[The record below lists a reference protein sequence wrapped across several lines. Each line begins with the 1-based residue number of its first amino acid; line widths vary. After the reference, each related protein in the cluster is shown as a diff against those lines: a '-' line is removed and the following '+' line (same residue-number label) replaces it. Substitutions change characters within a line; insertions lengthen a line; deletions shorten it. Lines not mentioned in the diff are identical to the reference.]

1 MPESYIEPMTDRQS
15 CFKCN
20 KTVTGKNKLSKC
32 SRCHAITYCGQ
43 ECQRADWPR
52 HGWNCVPVMV
62 TEIQGKGRGL
72 VAARDIKMGE
82 LIFKDKPSV
91 KLIVRPFGLTGSDV
105 SSLMKQIETLPSEAK
120 LQYYNLEVPKDE
132 RINRKLR
139 NLMFCVNGNER
150 EYKAFEIFISSC
162 RDFKG
167 YESLFLNLSLVN
179 HSCAPNAVEGVL
191 KPVNGLGTFEKPLAI
206 ELRAMKDISR
216 GDEITTCSVENIK
229 RFGYQSKN
237 RKAGFKNEYGFDCK
251 CDVCSGKVSAQEDTM
266 KSLLELCDS
275 LVPLA
280 QSKSG
285 WHWPQLAS
293 IRSKIVDLTLQL
305 HIGKMDDKIGA
316 LDWLAKNAQL
326 ARDEKLL
333 KKAMATWKQMAEDV
347 KLEKFQVAYKNME
360 ESLDKVSS
368 EFKSKKPPTLKEI
381 LFVQSIKWVP
391 LYE

>member
-20 KTVTGKNKLSKC
+20 KTVTGKKKLSKC
-32 SRCHAITYCGQ
+32 SRCHAVTYCGQ

-62 TEIQGKGRGL
+62 TEIPGKGRGL

-91 KLIVRPFGLTGSDV
+91 KKIDRPFGLTESDM
-105 SSLMKQIETLPSEAK
+105 SSLMRQIEALPSEAK

-139 NLMFCVNGNER
+139 NLMFCVNGKEK

-167 YESLFLNLSLVN
+167 YSSLFLNLSLVN

-191 KPVNGLGTFEKPLAI
+191 KPVNGLGTFENPLAI

-229 RFGYQSKN
+229 RLGYQLKS

-275 LVPLA
+275 DSLVPLA

-293 IRSKIVDLTLQL
+293 IRGKIVDMTLQL

-333 KKAMATWKQMAEDV
+333 KKAMAW
-347 KLEKFQVAYKNME
+347 
-360 ESLDKVSS
+360 
-368 EFKSKKPPTLKEI
+368 
-381 LFVQSIKWVP
+381 P
-391 LYE
+391 LGSRWQRMLS